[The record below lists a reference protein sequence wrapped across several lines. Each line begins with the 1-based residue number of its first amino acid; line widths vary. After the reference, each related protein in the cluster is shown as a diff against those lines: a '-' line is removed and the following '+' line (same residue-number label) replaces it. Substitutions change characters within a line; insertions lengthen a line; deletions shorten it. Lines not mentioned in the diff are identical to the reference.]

1 LTDHPQP
8 TNPNRLCAL
17 AGTSAGHGTN
27 DIDFTANI
35 NATGIFEVID
45 GKGISW
51 REYDGTNGLFYNDA
65 QFFTWVNQ
73 TRLSNVV
80 PIENFFQ
87 DAYLGLLPQFSY
99 LNPSCCGLNTNSMH
113 PTGNVSFG
121 QIFVKQIY
129 DAIRNGPQWENT
141 LLVLTYDESGQF
153 VHEAFRP
160 QV

>member
-1 LTDHPQP
+1 MTEYAQP

-17 AGTSAGHGTN
+17 AGTSAGKGYN
-27 DIDFTANI
+27 DNDFTANI
-35 NATGIFEVID
+35 NTTGIFEVVD

-51 REYDGTNGLFYNDA
+51 REYDGTNGAFYNDA
-65 QFFTWVNQ
+65 QFFSWVNK

-121 QIFVKQIY
+121 QLFVKQIY
-129 DAIRNGPQWENT
+129 EALRNGPQWENT
-141 LLVLTYDESGQF
+141 LLILTYDETGKF
-153 VHEAFRP
+153 DHEINSP
-160 QV
+160 